1 MLFTFVQYPDHN
13 LDHRE
18 RVTVRLQELR
28 RLLID
33 PNGERE
39 VIYLLQEEILAELQ
53 DVRTSLMEQNSAS
66 THLDQILT
74 SISNFLSRNGFE

>member
-1 MLFTFVQYPDHN
+1 MLFTFLQYPDHN

-53 DVRTSLMEQNSAS
+53 DVRTPLMEQNSAS